1 MSTTTPEPEVGTIYL
16 LHFERPYH
24 HARRYLGWTTNL
36 TARLDAHT
44 TGRGAR
50 LITVITHHGIG
61 FTLART
67 WTGTR
72 TRERRLKNQGG
83 HTRHCPLCHT
93 TPNPAKPIKGNRD
106 GKNH

>member
-1 MSTTTPEPEVGTIYL
+1 MGTIYL

-24 HARRYLGWTTNL
+24 HARHYLGWTTNL
-36 TARLDAHT
+36 TTRLAAHT

-50 LITVITHHGIG
+50 LITVITTAGIR

-72 TRERRLKNQGG
+72 TRERQLTNHGG

-93 TPNPAKPIKGNRD
+93 TPHPAKPREGNRH
-106 GKNH
+106 GNNH